1 MSGNSETAHDLAD
14 AARERLTTDS
24 GAGRDH
30 HHDDAHH
37 HHDDHHLHDDDDHDH
52 HGHDHSH
59 AFGWMEALRIVFVAI
74 CAAGVYFQWPD
85 ANPPLLIIGDQIFL
99 PFSWYAL
106 FGIVIGGWPLLVE
119 AYESVLRR
127 RMTMELSMG
136 IAILAAAYTGYFFVA
151 LVITFFVLVAEVL
164 EGMTVERGRRA
175 IRDLLE
181 LLPREVS
188 VRRNG
193 TISDI
198 SSDQLRRGDAI
209 MVAPGALIPVDG
221 PIIGGH
227 SYVDESRI
235 TGESMPIEKAPG
247 HKVYA
252 GTINQSGAL
261 EIRAERIGRDTSYG
275 RILDA
280 VEQAERSRAPVQML
294 ADRLAGYIVYV
305 ALAFA
310 AFEYYISGGD
320 VTSTISVIVVA
331 GACGVAAG
339 TPLAI
344 LGAIGR
350 SARLGAIV
358 KGGVHLETLGR
369 VDTVVLDKTGT
380 LTFGTPEVINT
391 TPAAG
396 VPVADLLAAAA
407 TAELRSEHALGK
419 AVVAHARSLAIGFAE
434 PQGFDYTPG
443 RGISAADNGAKIVVG
458 NSDWLADNGIGM
470 PADSSGG
477 SGVTEIFVAHDGQ
490 YLGSIGVADKVRPEA
505 QRAIAALNSLG
516 IHTVLLT
523 GDTPDVAG
531 AVGAQLGIKDVR
543 SRLLPEQKLAHIKD
557 MVAGKSVVAMVG
569 DGVNDTL
576 ALAAASVGVAMG
588 SGTEVAR
595 EQADIVL
602 LGNDLERFVETLQLA
617 RRTRRIIWFNF
628 AGTVII
634 DALGIALVMTGFV
647 GPVLA
652 VMIHT
657 GSELAFIL
665 NSARLLPIGFKGQDR
680 AIAGQRLPA
689 SGPSLLSIKNPLRPA
704 HAGDVEK

>member
-1 MSGNSETAHDLAD
+1 M
-14 AARERLTTDS
+14 
-24 GAGRDH
+24 
-30 HHDDAHH
+30 
-37 HHDDHHLHDDDDHDH
+37 
-52 HGHDHSH
+52 
-59 AFGWMEALRIVFVAI
+59 LRIIVAAI
-74 CAAGVYFQWPD
+74 CALGAWLVSQSPPPGGITYVDGILTVEETYWINPFLDNIRLFAISLDPWPLLALGHNAAGFAFTIGSELPSD
-85 ANPPLLIIGDQIFL
+85 PANPVNYWLIL
-99 PFSWYAL
+99 PFSTYVLVGLL
-106 FGIVIGGWPLLVE
+106 FAGWPILKE
-119 AYESVLRR
+119 AFENILER

-193 TISDI
+193 VISDV
-198 SSDQLRRGDAI
+198 STDQLHAGDAI

-227 SYVDESRI
+227 SYVDESRV

-247 HKVYA
+247 QQVYA

-275 RILDA
+275 RILEA
-280 VEQAERSRAPVQML
+280 VEQAERSRAPVQIL
-294 ADRLAGYIVYV
+294 SDRLAGYIVYV

-358 KGGVHLETLGR
+358 KGGVHLETLGQ

-380 LTFGTPEVINT
+380 LTFGEPEVVDVV
-391 TPAAG
+391 PASGIA
-396 VPVADLLAAAA
+396 ADALLAAAA

-419 AVVAHARSLAIGFAE
+419 AIIGHARAQGMDVAE
-434 PQGFDYTPG
+434 PEHFGYTPG
-443 RGISAADNGAKIVVG
+443 RGISADHAGGTIVVG
-458 NSDWLADNGIGM
+458 NREWLSENRVSL
-470 PADSSGG
+470 PADMGG
-477 SGVTEIFVAHDGQ
+477 QSGVTDIFVGRDGA
-490 YLGSIGVADKVRPEA
+490 YLGRIGVADKVRPEA
-505 QRAIAALNSLG
+505 QRAIAALNALN
-516 IHTVLLT
+516 IRTVLLT
-523 GDTPDVAG
+523 GDTPEVAD
-531 AVGAQLGIKDVR
+531 AVGAQLGIADVR
-543 SRLLPEQKLAHIKD
+543 SRLLPEQKLEHVRQL
-557 MVAGKSVVAMVG
+557 VAGKSTVAMVG

-576 ALAAASVGVAMG
+576 ALAAASVGIAMG

-602 LGNDLERFVETLQLA
+602 LGNDLERFVETVELA

-628 AGTVII
+628 AGTVIV
-634 DALGIALVMTGFV
+634 DVLGILLVMIGLV

-665 NSARLLPIGFKGQDR
+665 NSARLLPMGFKKKGD
-680 AIAGQRLPA
+680 IEGDDKRLPA
-689 SGPSLLSIKNPLRPA
+689 SGPSLLTLRNPLRPA
-704 HAGDVEK
+704 HAGDAEK